1 MEETSWRQKSGE
13 PWLKEGDKNTR
24 FFHKTA
30 NARARINFLSKVKI
44 NGVTL
49 TDEEDIKSGV
59 CRAYQTLLSENEDWR
74 PRVGDLQFRVLGTE
88 RSRSLEVPFSKEVF
102 EALCNLSGDKAPGPD
117 DFIMAF
123 W

>member
-1 MEETSWRQKSGE
+1 MRDLEEYKNCVLMEETSWRQKSGE

-49 TDEEDIKSGV
+49 TNEEDIKSRV
-59 CRAYQTLLSENEDWR
+59 CRAYRIVN
-74 PRVGDLQFRVLGTE
+74 G
-88 RSRSLEVPFSKEVF
+88 K
-102 EALCNLSGDKAPGPD
+102 
-117 DFIMAF
+117 
-123 W
+123 